1 MKITKI
7 VTLIENGSFASS
19 SEYSKIEKDVLNA
32 ITSMENPIGSGSFT
46 LNSGKKANG
55 VKPIKDN
62 FINYLNEHG
71 WEDERKITDSDM
83 KKRRIDTTYKIEN
96 TDKYF
101 GVEWETGNIS
111 SSHRA
116 INRLLL
122 GMIEGKL
129 LGGILVLPSRNMYYY
144 LTDRVGNFQEI
155 EPYFKVWKLLSSKI
169 SNGVLKVIEI
179 EHDKISDTIQ
189 AFKKGTDGRSLK

>member
-1 MKITKI
+1 MKITNI
-7 VTLIENGSFASS
+7 VTLISNGDFSNSN
-19 SEYSKIEKDVLNA
+19 EYKRIEMDVLNA
-32 ITSMENPIGSGSFT
+32 ITSMENPLGSGSFT

-62 FINYLNEHG
+62 FIKYLNDHN
-71 WEDERKITDSDM
+71 WEDEKKITDPDM

-96 TDKYF
+96 TNQYF

-122 GMIEGKL
+122 GIVEGKL
-129 LGGILVLPSRNMYYY
+129 LGGILVLPSREMYNY
-144 LTDRVGNFQEI
+144 LTDRIGNFQEL
-155 EPYFKVWKLLSSKI
+155 EPYFKLWQLLSNEI
-169 SNGVLKVIEI
+169 DNGVLKIIEI
-179 EHDKISDTIQ
+179 EHDAISDSIPP
-189 AFKKGTDGRSLK
+189 FKKGTDGRALK